1 MSLYYCAL
9 NMTTPTTKA
18 EELRQEKIKRA
29 VKKKSEL
36 SSKLNPSFEKMKDV
50 LKKLWDL
57 GYKRSGWKWPSFS
70 FC

>member
-1 MSLYYCAL
+1 MSLYCCAL

-29 VKKKSEL
+29 VKKIPKL

-57 GYKRSGWKWPSFS
+57 GYKRSGWKRPSFS